1 MEAHL
6 NIAAWVNQSTIYEVN
21 IRQYTREGTFSAFVN
36 HIPRLK
42 DMGVTVL
49 WLMPITPISEKLIKG
64 SLGSYY
70 ACSSYTK
77 INPAFGNESDL
88 LNLIRCAHEYDMKV
102 IIDWVANHTGANH
115 EWMDHHPD
123 WFTRDAAGNFIER
136 NGWEDVVDLNYE
148 NKDMR
153 AALIGAM
160 QYWVRNFNIDGFRCD
175 MAHLVPLDFW
185 KKARTTCD
193 AIKPLFW
200 LAECDHV
207 NYHPTFDASYA
218 WGWMHTSERL
228 TKGEASLHD
237 LFTTLQDYAQYPA
250 GALKLFYTSNHDE
263 NSWNGTEYEKY
274 GIAAKPWAV
283 FTFTW
288 KGMPLIYSGQEL
300 PNHKRL
306 QFFEKDL
313 IEWNSPPALHDFYK
327 ALNKLRKD
335 HPVIINGS
343 TLNLPSSHPGALA
356 YMRMDEKETV
366 LVVLNVSMQAIKME
380 CAHEKLIGTFTQL
393 FSGMTYQFNKAIP
406 FELMPGDYFVYV
418 KQASALNT
426 NSF

>member
-1 MEAHL
+1 MEAHFK
-6 NIAAWVNQSTIYEVN
+6 IASWVNQSTIYEVN
-21 IRQYTREGTFSAFVN
+21 IRQYTPEGTFSAFVN

-49 WLMPITPISEKLIKG
+49 WLMPITPISEKLMKG

-77 INPAFGNESDL
+77 INSAFGNESDL
-88 LNLIRCAHEYDMKV
+88 LNLISCAHEHDMKV

-115 EWMDHHPD
+115 EWMDNHPD

-160 QYWVRNFNIDGFRCD
+160 QFWVRNFNIDGFRCD

-185 KKARTTCD
+185 REARTHCD
-193 AIKPLFW
+193 SIKPLFW
-200 LAECDHV
+200 LAECENA

-218 WGWMHTSERL
+218 WDWMHISEKL
-228 TKGEASLHD
+228 NQGQLGMNELYNVLEGYVH
-237 LFTTLQDYAQYPA
+237 YPS
-250 GALKLFYTSNHDE
+250 GALKLFFTSNHDE

-274 GIAAKPWAV
+274 GVAAKPWAV

-300 PNHKRL
+300 PNQKRL
-306 QFFEKDL
+306 SFFDKDL
-313 IEWNSPPALHDFYK
+313 IEWKGPPALHDFYK
-327 ALNKLRKD
+327 ILNQLRKD
-335 HPVIINGS
+335 HPVIVNGS
-343 TLNLPSSHPGALA
+343 TFNLPSNHPGSLA
-356 YMRMDEKETV
+356 FLRMDEKETV
-366 LVVLNVSMQAIKME
+366 LVLLNVSMQAIKME
-380 CAHEKLIGTFTQL
+380 CVHEKLVGNFTQI
-393 FSGMTYQFNKAIP
+393 FSGLTYQFNNSIH

-418 KQASALNT
+418 KM
-426 NSF
+426 